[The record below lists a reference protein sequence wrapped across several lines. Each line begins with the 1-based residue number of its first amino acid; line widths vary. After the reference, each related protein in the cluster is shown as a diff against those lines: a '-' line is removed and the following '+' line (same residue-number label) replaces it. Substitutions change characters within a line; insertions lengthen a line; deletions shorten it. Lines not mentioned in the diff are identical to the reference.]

1 MRAKKYI
8 HVWLPLLMFVGL
20 AACGGSNQAELDRL
34 RRENEALRSRVGMD
48 SADRSPSSQLAVH
61 FSSDPLQGS
70 LAGLVPGDVLGQ
82 VQARFGPESRT
93 RTWSSES
100 RPITQYEWDLDDGL
114 TLRCNAD
121 PSGRLLKVA
130 VAFAHPEAVEI
141 RTLQGL
147 TLGRETYLSIQQ
159 RYGPLVVTDLQLWGA
174 QGLYTVA
181 QRVPVG
187 NSRWRLEFVY
197 QLPPGMDTGQLDR
210 IEELVHRQ
218 RNPAVLE
225 PYIGNRAPYMV
236 ALEEVR

>member
-1 MRAKKYI
+1 MAKKP
-8 HVWLPLLMFVGL
+8 VRVGLLLLSLAAL
-20 AACGGSNQAELDRL
+20 AACGRSDQAELERL
-34 RRENEALRSRVGMD
+34 RRENEALRSRPGAD
-48 SADRSPSSQLAVH
+48 SAARPLDTKLAVH

-70 LAGLVPGDVLGQ
+70 LAGLVPGDSLVQ

-93 RTWSSES
+93 RTWSSEG
-100 RPITQYEWDLDDGL
+100 RPITQYEWDLDAGL

-130 VAFAHPEAVEI
+130 VAFAHPQAVEI

-159 RYGPLVVTDLQLWGA
+159 RYGPLVLTDLQLWGV

-181 QRVPVG
+181 QRVPIG
-187 NSRWRLEFVY
+187 NSRWRLEFAY
-197 QLPPGMDTGQLDR
+197 QLPPGLGAGQLDR

-225 PYIGNRAPYMV
+225 PYLGNQAPFLV